1 MLCRRLPPPP
11 EGMYPLHPSAPLR
24 LCTSAPL
31 RLCTSAPL
39 RLCSACALHRTA
51 SHAASHRTAPRRTP
65 QEYSAWLEGA
75 PVTRA
80 LNDAVRA
87 LFVLSY
93 MVVRALYFP
102 YVVWG
107 CYVPDMRAVLLLPL
121 AQRKGQSDGALWLPV
136 FLGTAFSLLQ
146 LWWGTLLVKQLRKMM
161 RPPPPAKKTD

>member
-11 EGMYPLHPSAPLR
+11 EGMHPSAPLR
-24 LCTSAPL
+24 TPPHLPRPVLCTSAPL
-31 RLCTSAPL
+31 QPLHTAP
-39 RLCSACALHRTA
+39 HHIA
-51 SHAASHRTAPRRTP
+51 SHHTAPHRATP

-75 PVTRA
+75 PITRA
-80 LNDAVRA
+80 FNDAVRA
-87 LFVLSY
+87 VFVLSY
-93 MVVRALYFP
+93 MLVRALYFP

-107 CYVPDMRAVLLLPL
+107 CYVSDMRAVLLLPL

-161 RPPPPAKKTD
+161 RPPPSAKKTD